1 MGLPRGMRDIGADEA
16 AGIESVRAA
25 FAGTCALFGYTLV
38 EPSTIEL
45 LSTLEAKAGPSI
57 REDVYHFEDKGGR
70 AVALRFDMTVGMA
83 RGAAGQRSL
92 PVPAR
97 MAAFGG
103 VWRYDEPQRGRYRHF
118 HQWNVEVYGA
128 RGAEAD
134 AEVAEFTVRMLEA
147 LGMRGA
153 SIEVSHRAIAEAHV
167 RGLAGGPEHA
177 AELLRA
183 VDRAQRRPEKAIV
196 SECERRGIPREAV
209 EGALLLAR
217 ARGGV
222 GEARDALGGGGGGA
236 GWGELGA
243 VMDSLA
249 RRGVE
254 CASVNL
260 GIVRGLDYYSGT
272 VFEAFGPDRSIGAL
286 AGGGR
291 YDSLSEALGGQAMP
305 AAGAAG
311 GVERTLAA
319 LGAREAPA
327 RAHVAVVHVGDAL
340 GAEAGA
346 LASRIRQRGVA
357 AVASLVQR
365 PLARQIAAAE
375 RDGARAVVIVAPR
388 EWGEG
393 KVVVRDMAARTEST
407 VEAASVHAAL
417 GAALSSGTRE

>member
-1 MGLPRGMRDIGADEA
+1 MGLPRGMRDIGAAEA
-16 AGIESVRAA
+16 AGIEHVRAA
-25 FAGTCALFGYTLV
+25 FARTCGLFGYTLV

-57 REDVYHFEDKGGR
+57 RDDVYHFEDKGGR

-128 RGAEAD
+128 RGPEAD

-153 SIEVSHRAIAEAHV
+153 TMEVSHRAIAEAHV
-167 RGLAGGPEHA
+167 RSLAGGPEHA

-183 VDRAQRRPEKAIV
+183 VDRAQRRPEAAIV
-196 SECERRGIPREAV
+196 SECARRGIAREAV
-209 EGALLLAR
+209 EGAMRLAH
-217 ARGGV
+217 ARGSA
-222 GEARDALGGGGGGA
+222 GEARDALGGGA
-236 GWGELGA
+236 DDGWDELGE
-243 VMDSLA
+243 VMESLG
-249 RRGVE
+249 RRGVA
-254 CASVNL
+254 CATVNL

-291 YDSLSEALGGQAMP
+291 YDSLSEALGGPSMP

-319 LGAREAPA
+319 LGAPSGPA

-346 LASRIRQRGVA
+346 LASRIRQRGIA
-357 AVASLVQR
+357 ATSGLVQR
-365 PLARQIAAAE
+365 PLAKQIAAAE

-388 EWGEG
+388 EWADG
-393 KVVVRDMAARTEST
+393 KVVVRDMVARKESA
-407 VEAASVHAAL
+407 VEAASVHEAL
-417 GAALSSGTRE
+417 SAALSSGTRE